1 MTKKQISALMI
12 MSVLF
17 TIFLLPGTN
26 TTKAEDKLN
35 GKDIFL
41 AKKCNMCHPAT
52 TQGIESK
59 KKDTPDFGTAKLN
72 GDAAF
77 IKQYLNKEVELN
89 AKKHPVAFKGEAAEL
104 DAVVNW
110 LIEISPKPAEGK

>member
-17 TIFLLPGTN
+17 SILLLPGTN
-26 TTKAEDKLN
+26 SKADETLN
-35 GKDIFL
+35 GKDIFT

-59 KKDTPDFGTAKLN
+59 KKDTPDFGTATLH

-77 IKQYLNKEVELN
+77 IKQYMNKEVEIN
-89 AKKHPVAFKGEAAEL
+89 GKKHPVAFKGEPAEL
-104 DAVVNW
+104 DALVSW
-110 LIEISPKPAEGK
+110 LIEISPKPEEGK

>member
-1 MTKKQISALMI
+1 MTKKQITALTI
-12 MSVLF
+12 LSVLF
-17 TIFLLPGTN
+17 SIILLPGTN
-26 TTKAEDKLN
+26 TSKADETLN

-59 KKDTPDFGTAKLN
+59 KKDTPDFGTYKLS

-77 IKQYLNKEVELN
+77 IKQYLNKEIEMN
-89 AKKHPVAFKGEAAEL
+89 AKKHPVQLKGEAAEI
-104 DAVVNW
+104 DALVNW
-110 LIEISPKPAEGK
+110 LVEISPKPEGTK

>member
-12 MSVLF
+12 LTVLF
-17 TIFLLPGTN
+17 SIILLPGN
-26 TTKAEDKLN
+26 NTKAEDALN

-59 KKDTPDFGTAKLN
+59 KKDTPDFSTYKLN

-89 AKKHPVAFKGEAAEL
+89 AKKHPVQLKGEAAEI
-104 DAVVNW
+104 DALVNW
-110 LIEISPKPAEGK
+110 LISISPKPEAK